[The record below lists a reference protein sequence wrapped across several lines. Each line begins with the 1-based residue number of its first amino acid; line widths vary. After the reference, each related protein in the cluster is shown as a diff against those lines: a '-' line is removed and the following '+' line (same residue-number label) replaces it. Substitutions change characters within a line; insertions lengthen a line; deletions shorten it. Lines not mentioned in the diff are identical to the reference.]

1 MDAEKTFAIEVVSKA
16 AIFTKRLQRE
26 KTTLFFEKDD
36 KSPVTAAD
44 FGSQLLVTHYLQKYF
59 PEDPLA
65 AEENILELS
74 EKKTSVMEPVIELL
88 SKDIEDFSLEKII
101 AKAKSPN
108 PKQNGSRLW
117 VLDPI
122 DGTKGF
128 LRGEQFAIALAF
140 LQDYQPVLGV
150 LGCPNLNDQAEPD
163 TESNGVIAYAI
174 REQGAYIQEIDRP
187 GSPKQLSVSNCTNP
201 AQARFVSSVDST
213 GHSNNDT
220 IESLR
225 SHLRN
230 QEGIKQFDSQAKYVM
245 VAAGKFDIFLRIP
258 PAQNPNYREKIWDH
272 AAGALIV
279 EEAGGVA
286 TDISG
291 KRFDFSQGRAMEKN
305 HGILV
310 SNGHFHDVIVKFLSG
325 NGMG

>member
-1 MDAEKTFAIEVVSKA
+1 MDTEKNFAIEVISKA
-16 AIFTKRLQRE
+16 SAFTKRLQRE

-74 EKKTSVMEPVIELL
+74 EDKTPVLEPIMELL

-101 AKAKSPN
+101 AREKSQG
-108 PKQNGSRLW
+108 PKRTGGRLW

-128 LRGEQFAIALAF
+128 LRGEQFAIALAL
-140 LQDYQPVLGV
+140 LQDYQPILGV
-150 LGCPNLNDQAEPD
+150 LGCPNLNGQAEPE
-163 TESNGVIAYAI
+163 TEGNGAIAYAI
-174 REQGAYIQEIDRP
+174 REQGAYIQEIDQP
-187 GSPKQLSVSNCTNP
+187 GSPKQLSVSSCTNP
-201 AQARFVSSVDST
+201 ALARFVSSVDST
-213 GHSNNDT
+213 GHSNSDA

-225 SHLRN
+225 SHLGN
-230 QEGIKQFDSQAKYVM
+230 QEEIKQFDSQAKYVM
-245 VAAGKFDIFLRIP
+245 VAAGKFDLFLRLP
-258 PAQNPNYREKIWDH
+258 PAKNPNYHEKIWDH

-279 EEAGGVA
+279 EEAGGAA
-286 TDISG
+286 TDILG
-291 KRFDFSQGRAMEKN
+291 QRFDYSQGRAMEKN
-305 HGILV
+305 RGVVV
-310 SNGHFHDVIVKFLSG
+310 SNGHIHDAIVKFLSR